1 MPVRLYREYRLK
13 FYLNASHF
21 IIINGHKGE
30 IHPHT
35 WEFTLNIRFGRES
48 FAEFN
53 VFEKGI
59 EAYLHSFQN
68 TVINE
73 REPFDTVTPT
83 VENMVDVF
91 SKEFYRIIHGIGG
104 VLTQVEA
111 SETPTRSYIL
121 NLEHE
126 PEPETEAAEKK
137 MRSDVIDAVLDA
149 ILK

>member
-21 IIINGHKGE
+21 IIINGRRGE
-30 IHPHT
+30 VHPHT

-59 EAYLHSFQN
+59 ESFLRPFQN
-68 TVINE
+68 SVMNDH
-73 REPFDTVTPT
+73 EPFDTITPT

-91 SKEFYRIIHGIGG
+91 SREFYRIIYGIGG
-104 VLTQVEA
+104 ILTQVEA

-126 PEPETEAAEKK
+126 PKPETELAEKQ
-137 MRSDVIDAVLDA
+137 MRSEVIDSVLDS
-149 ILK
+149 IVK